1 MFTRFL
7 IIMTILILMVSACT
21 PAQDTDAVELDVP
34 KQGTDVFEVGIEP
47 ATEINSSQVVK
58 EELEP
63 ILRAMLGGSLDEQ
76 LTVIKYS
83 RIACVIVEGL
93 GGPPPCPEGVA
104 EGTEI
109 EVLPTLGSEGSF
121 VAPENM
127 QPFLNHSILKS
138 LYAVYRV
145 EPNPNIEPYF
155 PEGVY
160 AMLFERDL
168 NDFSLPVVLRVV
180 DGRIVRMD
188 FSFGVSAADLLKAV
202 PVENV
207 LVTPQEAKAWTESV
221 R

>member
-1 MFTRFL
+1 
-7 IIMTILILMVSACT
+7 
-21 PAQDTDAVELDVP
+21 
-34 KQGTDVFEVGIEP
+34 
-47 ATEINSSQVVK
+47 
-58 EELEP
+58 
-63 ILRAMLGGSLDEQ
+63 MLGGALDDQ
-76 LTVIKYS
+76 IAVMQYS
-83 RIACVIVEGL
+83 RIACTTVEGL

-109 EVLPTLGSEGSF
+109 EVFPTLGSEGSF

-127 QPFLNHSILKS
+127 QTFLSNSILKS

-145 EPNPNIEPYF
+145 KPNPNIEPYF
-155 PEGVY
+155 PEGEY

-168 NDFSLPVVLRVV
+168 NDISLPVVLRVV

-188 FSFGVSAADLLKAV
+188 FSFGVSAADLLKEV
-202 PVENV
+202 PVEDV